1 MIPSNPSSLLPSLP
15 RGAEILIVRLRS
27 LGDIVLETPA
37 IAALH
42 SWRPDLRICVLVEPW
57 CAAALEGN
65 PAVSEQILSRGF
77 VETARELRRHKFPIV
92 FNQHGGPR
100 SALLTAASAS
110 PVRVCWEGFQFS
122 FFHNVLVPDKKE
134 FFGTSD
140 AHTVEHRI
148 SQFYWTGLPRGPI
161 PRTQVFP
168 QVDAVEVVTRV
179 LNEKGIASGEPY
191 AVLQPGARLTTMRWP
206 AEKFAEIAR
215 WLRKSHG
222 VASVVNLGRGDDE
235 LASVVRRAL
244 SDSAVIAESFDAREL
259 IALVARARLFV
270 GNDSG
275 PAHVAAA
282 AGCPCVVIFSST
294 NPSEWRPWQRECR
307 IVHTNAVFESC
318 RGDKSVAVS
327 EERTIASIGVDEVC
341 TACEEMFAASATSQ
355 LSGKETLSA
364 RNNRQ

>member
-1 MIPSNPSSLLPSLP
+1 MTPSDPSLLLPHLP

-37 IAALH
+37 IAAVH
-42 SWRPDLRICVLVEPW
+42 AWRPDLRICVLVEPW
-57 CAAALEGN
+57 CAAVLEGN
-65 PAVSEQILSRGF
+65 PAVAEQILSRGF
-77 VETARELRRHKFPIV
+77 VETARELRRHRFPIV

-100 SALLTAASAS
+100 SALLTAASGS

-122 FFHNVLVPDKKE
+122 FVYDVHVPDKKE
-134 FFGTSD
+134 FFGTPD
-140 AHTVEHRI
+140 AHAVEHRI

-168 QVDAVEVVTRV
+168 QADAVESTARS
-179 LNEKGIASGEPY
+179 LKEKGIDPGTAY
-191 AVLQPGARLTTMRWP
+191 AVLQPGARLATMRWP

-222 VASVVNLGRGDDE
+222 IASVVNLGPGDDE
-235 LASVVRRAL
+235 LASAVRREM
-244 SDSAVIAESFDAREL
+244 SDSAVIADSFDAREL
-259 IALVARARLFV
+259 IALIAGARVFV

-282 AGCPCVVIFSST
+282 TGCPCVVIFGFT
-294 NPSEWRPWQRECR
+294 NPAEWRPWQSEHR
-307 IVHTNAVFESC
+307 IVHTNAVFEYR

-327 EERTIASIGVDEVC
+327 EGRAIASIGIDEVRA
-341 TACEEMFAASATSQ
+341 ACEELLPRVKS
-355 LSGKETLSA
+355 
-364 RNNRQ
+364 

>member
-1 MIPSNPSSLLPSLP
+1 M
-15 RGAEILIVRLRS
+15 RLRS

-57 CAAALEGN
+57 CAAVLEGN
-65 PAVSEQILSRGF
+65 PAVSEQILSRRF
-77 VETARELRRHKFPIV
+77 AETARELRRHKFPIV

-100 SALLTAASAS
+100 SALLTAASGSA
-110 PVRVCWEGFQFS
+110 VRVCWKGFQFS
-122 FFHNVLVPDKKE
+122 FVYNVHVPDKKE
-134 FFGTSD
+134 FFGTPD
-140 AHTVEHRI
+140 AHTVDHRI
-148 SQFYWTGLPRGPI
+148 SQFYWTGLPRVPI

-168 QVDAVEVVTRV
+168 QGDAVESVTRV
-179 LNEKGIASGEPY
+179 LNEKGIAPGEPY
-191 AVLQPGARLTTMRWP
+191 AVLQPGARLTAMRWP

-222 VASVVNLGRGDDE
+222 VASVVNLGPGDNE
-235 LASVVRRAL
+235 LASAERRAL

-259 IALVARARLFV
+259 IALIAGARLFV

-282 AGCPCVVIFSST
+282 ADRPSVMIFGST
-294 NPSEWRPWQRECR
+294 KPSEWRPWQTKHR
-307 IVHTNAVFESC
+307 ILHTNAEFESR
-318 RGDKSVAVS
+318 RGDKSVATS

-341 TACEEMFAASATSQ
+341 SACEELLALGTTSKPAGEEKSCERDER
-355 LSGKETLSA
+355 L
-364 RNNRQ
+364 